1 MLENTPSALEAT
13 LNASPLTFPILEV
26 THIASFAIA
35 IGTIA
40 LVDFRLLGLAML
52 RQTPG
57 KLASATRLWT
67 LLGLSTAIF
76 SGSLMYATDP
86 DKFYLNVS
94 FLFKIA
100 CLILAITFHYTV
112 HRRVVLGVV
121 QGVVQGV
128 AGAVPSAKPAGA
140 AIATAC
146 LSLALW
152 MGVVFGGIFIEFVK
166 EGLSFS

>member
-1 MLENTPSALEAT
+1 MFQNTPFAFEAT
-13 LNASPLTFPILEV
+13 LNASPFTFPILEV

-67 LLGLSTAIF
+67 LLSLSTAIF
-76 SGSLMYATDP
+76 SGLLMYATDP

-100 CLILAITFHYTV
+100 CLILAIAFHYTV
-112 HRRVVLGVV
+112 HRRIVGGVV
-121 QGVVQGV
+121 QGN
-128 AGAVPSAKPAGA
+128 APAAA

-146 LSLALW
+146 VSLTLW
-152 MGVVFGGIFIEFVK
+152 VGVVFGGIFIEFVK

>member
-1 MLENTPSALEAT
+1 MLADT
-13 LNASPLTFPILEV
+13 LNAWQYTFPILEV
-26 THIASFAIA
+26 LHIVSFAIA

-57 KLASATRLWT
+57 KLARVTRLWT
-67 LLGLSTAIF
+67 LLSLSTAIF
-76 SGSLMYATDP
+76 TGLLMYATDP

-100 CLILAITFHYTV
+100 CLILAIAFHFTV
-112 HRRVVLGVV
+112 HARVVHAQEVRARIGT
-121 QGVVQGV
+121 
-128 AGAVPSAKPAGA
+128 A
-140 AIATAC
+140 ARVTAC
-146 LSLALW
+146 VSIALW
-152 MGVVFGGIFIEFVK
+152 VGVVFGGIFIEFVK